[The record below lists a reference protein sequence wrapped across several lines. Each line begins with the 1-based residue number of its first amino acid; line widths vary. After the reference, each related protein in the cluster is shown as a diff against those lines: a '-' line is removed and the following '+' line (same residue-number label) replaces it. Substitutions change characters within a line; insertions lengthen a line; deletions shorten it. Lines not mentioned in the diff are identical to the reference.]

1 MYKKASKFK
10 LRFQTPMGSITVEQ
24 AWDLTFAQITDLLH
38 TISDNLSIKEGVDER
53 LSFLGK
59 TPSATD
65 EIEQLRFE
73 ILKDIYLDKK
83 KEVEEIRTAR
93 DRKIRNARID
103 EIIAQK
109 QEDGLRSLS
118 IEQLEALRDK
128 E

>member
-1 MYKKASKFK
+1 MYKKASKLK

-38 TISDNLSIKEGVDER
+38 TISDNLSTKEDVDER
-53 LSFLGK
+53 LSFLDK
-59 TPSATD
+59 IPSIVD
-65 EIEQLRFE
+65 EVEKLRFE
-73 ILKDIYLDKK
+73 ILKDIYIDKK
-83 KEVEEIRTAR
+83 KEVEEGRTIRER
-93 DRKIRNARID
+93 RIRNARID